1 MALYEHIFLVRQD
14 VTAQQVEALTEQ
26 YKGVIAANGGRV
38 AKVEY
43 WGVKSLAYRI
53 KKNRKAHF
61 SLFNVEAPAAAVDEM
76 ERQMRIN
83 EDIIRIMTVRVEA
96 LEEGPSAMMRK
107 RDDSDRD
114 ERGERGDRR
123 GGRFDRGG
131 DRPDRGPRRGR
142 DDYAAEAEVHS

>member
-61 SLFNVEAPAAAVDEM
+61 SLFNVEAPAAAVNEM